1 MSDMT
6 QIITITD
13 ASLEKV
19 LEVRAGEPEPATQAL
34 WVEISGISGTAF
46 TYDMYFRTAT
56 DAGVDDVTEHHGDLA
71 VVIPVEGVENL
82 TGAVLDFG
90 PAGMVMQ
97 NPNSPALRP
106 VGADL
111 PELDRDHPVV
121 VKILTVLEQ
130 SVNPAIAAH
139 GGRADLVAI
148 EDDVAYLQLSGG
160 CQGCGM
166 AAATLREGIEVAILE
181 AVPEIT
187 RVADVTDHASGAN
200 PYFSSAGH

>member
-13 ASLEKV
+13 AALEKV

-56 DAGVDDVTEHHGDLA
+56 DAGAEDVTELHGDLA
-71 VVIPVEGVENL
+71 VVIPVEGIENL
-82 TGAVLDFG
+82 TGASLDFG

-97 NPNSPALRP
+97 NPNSPALKP

-111 PELDRDHPVV
+111 PELDRDNPVV

-187 RVADVTDHASGAN
+187 RVADVTDHASGSN

>member
-1 MSDMT
+1 MTVFSTLQNQSKNVAMSS
-6 QIITITD
+6 
-13 ASLEKV
+13 A
-19 LEVRAGEPEPATQAL
+19 
-34 WVEISGISGTAF
+34 
-46 TYDMYFRTAT
+46 
-56 DAGVDDVTEHHGDLA
+56 
-71 VVIPVEGVENL
+71 EGVL
-82 TGAVLDFG
+82 AGGQAALRLSLAATKPPALHRKIGWIDFG

-111 PELDRDHPVV
+111 PELDRDNPVV

-130 SVNPAIAAH
+130 SVNPAIASH

-148 EDDVAYLQLSGG
+148 EDDVAYLRLSGG

-187 RVADVTDHASGAN
+187 RVADVTDHANGAN
-200 PYFSSAGH
+200 PYYTASH